1 MKKQVFSIIKER
13 VIPIIIWVI
22 TISISFFLGNALFGY
37 LFHVKTSQPTVERFI
52 TYHLDKTISYD
63 FIMSGVYYVV
73 DTETDNVYLRM
84 VGGSNI
90 GLSPLYDTEGNIT
103 KAKDIGII
111 Y

>member
-1 MKKQVFSIIKER
+1 MKKRIFSIIKER
-13 VIPIIIWVI
+13 VIPIIIWIIVTFI
-22 TISISFFLGNALFGY
+22 GFFLGNALFSY
-37 LFHVKTSQPTVERFI
+37 LFHIKTSQPTVERFI

-63 FIMSGVYYVV
+63 FITNGVYYVV

-90 GLSPLYDTEGNIT
+90 GLSPLYDENGNIT
-103 KAKDIGII
+103 KAKDMGII